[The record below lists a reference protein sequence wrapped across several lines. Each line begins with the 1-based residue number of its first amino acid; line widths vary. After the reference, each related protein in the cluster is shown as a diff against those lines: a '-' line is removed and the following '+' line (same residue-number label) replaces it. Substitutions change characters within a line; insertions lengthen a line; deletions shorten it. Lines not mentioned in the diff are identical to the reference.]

1 MKLSACFALLFAA
14 SLPAAAWADESV
26 TDEIGDYL
34 SGQSIQLGAGYAQG
48 TFKMSNTGAT
58 TKTQVTDNGR
68 AALILDFTGSEH
80 VLGKMP
86 MKYGNAV
93 LGFNFGGTYG
103 HLSVDKQLNPL
114 SSAIIG
120 QDLGSSVNGNY
131 LAAAPF
137 IYLRLGP
144 VYPNTDSYWLA
155 GYGLG
160 GALFNF
166 HGNPI
171 FYTQTAPGTYLATS
185 GPVSSGTK
193 LFLYQTWRWQF
204 HYGNW
209 DVLFT
214 AKQLSNRQVMGYN
227 TSYEDYSIGFDYNFT
242 F

>member
-1 MKLSACFALLFAA
+1 MKLRSCLILLFVGLLPCAA
-14 SLPAAAWADESV
+14 YADETV

-34 SGQSIQLGAGYAQG
+34 QGQSIQLGVSYAQG
-48 TFKMSNTGAT
+48 TFKMFNSSGSKSTL
-58 TKTQVTDNGR
+58 TDNGR

-80 VLGKMP
+80 VIGKIP
-86 MKYGNAV
+86 LKYGSAV

-103 HLSVDKQLNPL
+103 HVSVDKQLTP
-114 SSAIIG
+114 STSAIIG
-120 QDLGSSVNGNY
+120 QDVGSSINGNY

-144 VYPNTDSYWLA
+144 VYPGTDSYWLA
-155 GYGLG
+155 GYGVG

-166 HGNPI
+166 HGNPV
-171 FYTQTAPGTYLATS
+171 FYNVTPTTGTFTPAFE
-185 GPVSSGTK
+185 PVNSGTK

-204 HYGNW
+204 HYGHW

-214 AKQLSNRQVMGYN
+214 AKQLSNQKVMGN
-227 TSYEDYSIGFDYNFT
+227 PTSYEDYALGVDYSFQ